1 MSLRQQGWGSLAFV
15 PPIPTPNISKKRIW
29 KIPQTQE
36 PEDYFEDAKEDQD
49 EEDDQFEDAED
60 YIYKFEEKTYD
71 DLENELENKSAAKKE
86 INRRNQIF
94 RYIVTTFFKKK
105 ISDIGDESVEYLA
118 RISNTDSEKII
129 RFIEKNESTI
139 DSEIKTSL
147 RKAKEEQPEFYKT
160 ERSLKELVGIDKTN
174 SDTLSWLYIINSMGF
189 DRKTHTFDSS
199 KRFLEWDIETINY
212 QKNIIDNLLYTS
224 RVHDLLD
231 LRRQGNQLAGIL
243 LKRLVDRTTDEYE
256 SRFLLGKEKYLSFTD
271 ESLREYIKRWISG
284 NIDDSNPIK
293 YWDVR
298 MVTNMKNLFY
308 FYNEEISPDKHLIDL
323 TYWDVSNV
331 IDMSYI
337 FLNSNFIITGIKNW
351 NTKNVKDM
359 SRMFEGLDTFNEDI
373 GFWDTSNVTNMNGM
387 FFGATSFNQNIGD
400 WITTNVTDMG
410 YMFYRATSFNQY
422 IGWWDTGNVRNM
434 SHIFEGASSFNQDI
448 GEYWDT
454 GNVNDMSFMFYNAT
468 SFNQDIG
475 FWDTSNVINT
485 SHMFYNSTS
494 FNQDIEKWD
503 TSNVMNTS
511 HMFYNANLFN
521 QDIGKWDTS
530 NVWDMSHMFEKAI
543 SFNQNI
549 GKWETSNV
557 NYMSH
562 MFQGASSFNQN
573 IGKWETRNVSDM
585 SHMFQGA
592 SSFNQNI
599 GKWETSN
606 VNYMS
611 HMFQGASSFNQ
622 NIGKWETRNVSDM
635 SHMFQGASS
644 FNQNIG
650 KWETSNVNYMS
661 HMFEGASSFNQNIG
675 KWETRNVSDMSH
687 MFQGASSFNQNIG
700 KWETSN
706 VWDMSHMF
714 QEARSF
720 NQNIGKWKTGN
731 VWDMSHMFEKAI
743 SFDQDIG
750 TWKTG
755 NVRNMNYIFEGAI
768 SFNQNISSW
777 DISNVIDK
785 SHINRNRQE
794 GIIEEMYDE
803 VPSRISSELHMMI
816 PTIESET
823 TFRGTPL
830 NAMIAMMYLLHN
842 YPQYC
847 VVIPPSSYVLNGLNF
862 NVTFKLISL
871 EWNQQTKDID
881 IPDGFWD
888 SVKQCLQKKPKPN
901 FIIMPFGLPEHANYL
916 IYDSNTKELERFDPN
931 GFTPGEECNP
941 PNLEKKLKDLFNS
954 NVQEG
959 MIEKV
964 YAPMSFCPRRSFQA
978 LQGSEGEEK
987 PGDPGGFCAAWAAW
1001 YADTR
1006 LANPNKTRKQVV
1018 EMGLKKFE
1026 DEPGSMTEYIRSYS
1040 VFIITAEKL
1049 LRKSNDPASVFRL
1062 LIEKSKYT

>member
-189 DRKTHTFDSS
+189 DRETHTFDSS

-231 LRRQGNQLAGIL
+231 LSREGNQLAGIL
-243 LKRLVDRTTDEYE
+243 LKRLADQATDEYE
-256 SRFLLGKEKYLSFTD
+256 SRFLLGKEKYWSFSE
-271 ESLREYIKRWISG
+271 ESLRDYLKRWISG
-284 NIDDSNPIK
+284 NIEDSNPIK
-293 YWDVR
+293 YLDVR

-308 FYNEEISPDKHLIDL
+308 FYNEEISPDKHVLDL
-323 TYWDVSNV
+323 TYWDVSSV
-331 IDMSYI
+331 TDMSSMFY
-337 FLNSNFIITGIKNW
+337 NSNFIITGIKNW

-387 FFGATSFNQNIGD
+387 FFGATSFKQNIGD

-410 YMFYRATSFNQY
+410 HMFYSATSFNQD

-434 SHIFEGASSFNQDI
+434 SHMFEGASSFNQDI

-454 GNVNDMSFMFYNAT
+454 ENVRDMSFMFYNAT

-475 FWDTSNVINT
+475 FWDTSNVEYM
-485 SHMFYNSTS
+485 SYMFYNSTS

-503 TSNVMNTS
+503 TNNVIIMSHMFQGATS
-511 HMFYNANLFN
+511 FNQNIGKWKTGNVNDMSSMFYNAASFN
-521 QDIGKWDTS
+521 KNIGKWDTS
-530 NVWDMSHMFEKAI
+530 NVI
-543 SFNQNI
+543 N
-549 GKWETSNV
+549 
-557 NYMSH
+557 MSH
-562 MFQGASSFNQN
+562 MFQGA
-573 IGKWETRNVSDM
+573 T
-585 SHMFQGA
+585 
-592 SSFNQNI
+592 
-599 GKWETSN
+599 
-606 VNYMS
+606 
-611 HMFQGASSFNQ
+611 
-622 NIGKWETRNVSDM
+622 
-635 SHMFQGASS
+635 S

-675 KWETRNVSDMSH
+675 TWETGNVTDMSH
-687 MFQGASSFNQNIG
+687 MFEEATSFNQNIG
-700 KWETSN
+700 TWETGN
-706 VWDMSHMF
+706 VTDMSGMF
-714 QEARSF
+714 KGARSF
-720 NQNIGKWKTGN
+720 NQNIGTWKTGN
-731 VWDMSHMFEKAI
+731 VTDMSHMFQRAI
-743 SFDQDIG
+743 SFNQNIG
-750 TWKTG
+750 TWETG
-755 NVRNMNYIFEGAI
+755 NVKNLSHMFEEATSFNQNIGTWETYNVNDMSYMFYNAIAFNRYIGAWETRNVRNMNYIFEGAI
-768 SFNQNISSW
+768 SFNQNISLW

-785 SHINRNRQE
+785 SNINRNRQE
-794 GIIEEMYDE
+794 GIIEDMYDE
-803 VPSRISSELHMMI
+803 APSRISSEVHMMI
-816 PTIESET
+816 PSVENTT
-823 TFRGTPL
+823 TFTGGETL
-830 NAMIAMMYLLHN
+830 VGMMYLLHK
-842 YPQYC
+842 YPEYC
-847 VVIPPSSYVLNGLNF
+847 VVIPLIISSSYYLLSSIYKWNHVQLCWNE
-862 NVTFKLISL
+862 SL
-871 EWNQQTKDID
+871 EDFD
-881 IPDGFWD
+881 IPYGLWD
-888 SVKQCLQKKPKPN
+888 SIKECLNKKPKPN
-901 FIIMPFGLPEHANYL
+901 FIVIPFVFVCKNNIGHHSNCL

-931 GFTPGEECNP
+931 GVTSINECYNP

-954 NVQEG
+954 NVPG

-978 LQGSEGEEK
+978 LQHFEGEEK
-987 PGDPGGFCAAWAAW
+987 PGDPGGFCTAWAAW

-1018 EMGLKKFE
+1018 EMSLKKFK
-1026 DEPGSMTEYIRSYS
+1026 DEPASMTQYIRSYS
-1040 VFIITAEKL
+1040 VFITKAEEL
-1049 LRKSNDPASVFRL
+1049 LRKSNNPASVFRL
-1062 LIEKSKYT
+1062 LIDQSKYT

>member
-1 MSLRQQGWGSLAFV
+1 M
-15 PPIPTPNISKKRIW
+15 IN
-29 KIPQTQE
+29 
-36 PEDYFEDAKEDQD
+36 
-49 EEDDQFEDAED
+49 
-60 YIYKFEEKTYD
+60 
-71 DLENELENKSAAKKE
+71 LENELENKSAAKKE
-86 INRRNQIF
+86 INRRNEIF
-94 RYIVTTFFKKK
+94 RYIVTTFLKKR
-105 ISDIGDESVEYLA
+105 ISDIGDESVEYLS

-139 DSEIKTSL
+139 GNEIKTSL

-231 LRRQGNQLAGIL
+231 LSREGNQLAEIL
-243 LKRLVDRTTDEYE
+243 LKRLADRTTDEYE
-256 SRFLLGKEKYLSFTD
+256 RRFLLGREKYLSFSE
-271 ESLREYIKRWISG
+271 ESLRDYLKRWISG

-308 FYNEEISPDKHLIDL
+308 FYNEEISPDKHVLDL
-323 TYWDVSNV
+323 TYWDVSSV
-331 IDMSYI
+331 TDMSSMFY
-337 FLNSNFIITGIKNW
+337 NSNFIITGIKNW

-359 SRMFEGLDTFNEDI
+359 SHMFEGLDTFNEDI
-373 GFWDTSNVTNMNGM
+373 GLWDTSNVTNMNGM
-387 FFGATSFNQNIGD
+387 FFGATSFKQNIGD

-410 YMFYRATSFNQY
+410 HMFYNATSFNQD

-434 SHIFEGASSFNQDI
+434 SHMFEGASSFNQDI

-475 FWDTSNVINT
+475 FWDTSNVEYMSYMFYNSTSFNQDIGEYWDTSNVT
-485 SHMFYNSTS
+485 DMSHMFYNANLFNQNIGKWKTGNVNDMSSMFYNAASFNKNIGKWDTRNVINMSHMFQGATS

-503 TSNVMNTS
+503 TSNVNYMS

-521 QDIGKWDTS
+521 QNIGKWKTGNVNDMSHMFYNAASFNKNIGKWDTRNVINMSHMFQGATSFNQNIGTWETGNVNYMSHMFEGTSSFNQNIGKWDTS
-530 NVWDMSHMFEKAI
+530 NVI
-543 SFNQNI
+543 N
-549 GKWETSNV
+549 
-557 NYMSH
+557 MSH

-573 IGKWETRNVSDM
+573 IGKWET
-585 SHMFQGA
+585 G
-592 SSFNQNI
+592 
-599 GKWETSN
+599 
-606 VNYMS
+606 
-611 HMFQGASSFNQ
+611 
-622 NIGKWETRNVSDM
+622 
-635 SHMFQGASS
+635 
-644 FNQNIG
+644 
-650 KWETSNVNYMS
+650 NVNYMS
-661 HMFEGASSFNQNIG
+661 HMFEGATYFNQDIG
-675 KWETRNVSDMSH
+675 T
-687 MFQGASSFNQNIG
+687 
-700 KWETSN
+700 WETSN
-706 VWDMSHMF
+706 VSDMSHMF

-720 NQNIGKWKTGN
+720 NQNIGKWNTSN
-731 VWDMSHMFEKAI
+731 VWNMSHMFYNAI
-743 SFDQDIG
+743 AFNRYIG
-750 TWKTG
+750 AWETR

-794 GIIEEMYDE
+794 GIIEDMYEE
-803 VPSRISSELHMMI
+803 VPSRISSEVHMMI
-816 PTIESET
+816 PNIESET
-823 TFRGTPL
+823 TFTGTPL
-830 NAMIAMMYLLHN
+830 NEMIAMMYLLHN

-888 SVKQCLQKKPKPN
+888 SVKQCLQKKTKPN
-901 FIIMPFGLPEHANYL
+901 FIIMPFGLPGHANYL
-916 IYDSNTKELERFDPN
+916 IYESNKKELKRFDPN
-931 GFTPGEECNP
+931 GFTSGEQYNP

-954 NVQEG
+954 NVQQG

-964 YAPMSFCPRRSFQA
+964 YAPLSFCPKRSFQA
-978 LQGSEGEEK
+978 LQHSEGEQK
-987 PGDPGGFCAAWAAW
+987 SGDPGGFCAAWAAW

-1018 EMGLKKFE
+1018 EISLKKFE
-1026 DEPGSMTEYIRSYS
+1026 DEPGLMTQYIRSYS
-1040 VFIITAEKL
+1040 VFITKAEEL